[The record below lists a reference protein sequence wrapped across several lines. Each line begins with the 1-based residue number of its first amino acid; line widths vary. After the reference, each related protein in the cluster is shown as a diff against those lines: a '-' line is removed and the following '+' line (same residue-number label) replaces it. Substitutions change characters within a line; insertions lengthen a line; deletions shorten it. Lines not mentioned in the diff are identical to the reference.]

1 MVMKL
6 NLLLRRP
13 YESVVNDARRSRSIL
28 SAAILAAV
36 LVNNIAAAS
45 PEMCDMRLSVE
56 LTPDVPNPFDSGFL
70 SSLLSNQVNYRLT
83 LRGWR
88 PGSVIVIELT
98 GPGPEYRCQNVVEA
112 MRKDGRV
119 LSINVDQEST

>member
-13 YESVVNDARRSRSIL
+13 HESVVNDARRSGSTL

-45 PEMCDMRLSVE
+45 PAECHMRLSVD
-56 LTPDVPNPFDSGFL
+56 LTPDVPNPLDS
-70 SSLLSNQVNYRLT
+70 
-83 LRGWR
+83 
-88 PGSVIVIELT
+88 
-98 GPGPEYRCQNVVEA
+98 VVA
-112 MRKDGRV
+112 GAR
-119 LSINVDQEST
+119 S